1 MSTANLIN
9 QGQVSLIQDVM
20 VLIEKIKS
28 IFGSIQNI
36 FKPGTTWK
44 FTLVTLY

>member
-28 IFGSIQNI
+28 IFGSIQNN